1 MDGLDDTSGGSN
13 TDTLKLLVLSLE
25 TIGMVIH
32 SYLRASENSSWH
44 FSEIFLALDN
54 F

>member
-1 MDGLDDTSGGSN
+1 MNGLDDTSGGSN

-32 SYLRASENSSWH
+32 SYLRASENSFWY
-44 FSEIFLALDN
+44 FSEIYLALDI